1 MSKNIDE
8 PKVKR
13 KEITKLEVKKTIL
26 KMKNNK
32 SGDRS
37 RWKAESHYNRDSN
50 KVTIQKW
57 WIKGKSSGKP
67 ERYIHNKYSVQNI

>member
-37 RWKAESHYNRDSN
+37 RWKVESHYNRDSN
-50 KVTIQKW
+50 KVTIQK
-57 WIKGKSSGKP
+57 
-67 ERYIHNKYSVQNI
+67 